1 MKTITLNR
9 YPIFGR
15 SGFMV
20 HALHGGTTIHQHLHC
35 QKLGTMETLL
45 AFARREGFTH
55 ARFIGDWSGV
65 TTRNIMQLYRG
76 AQK

>member
-1 MKTITLNR
+1 MKTVTLNR

-20 HALHGGTTIHQHLHC
+20 HALHGGTTIHRHLHC
-35 QKLGTMETLL
+35 QKLETLETL
-45 AFARREGFTH
+45 APYVRA
-55 ARFIGDWSGV
+55 
-65 TTRNIMQLYRG
+65 YRG